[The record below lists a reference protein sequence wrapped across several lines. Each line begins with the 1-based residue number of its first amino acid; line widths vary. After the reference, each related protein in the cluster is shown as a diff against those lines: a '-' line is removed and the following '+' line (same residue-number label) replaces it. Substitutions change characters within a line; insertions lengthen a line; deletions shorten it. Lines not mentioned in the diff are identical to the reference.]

1 MKQILSGVLLLGL
14 AGQVIAQTQS
24 DKNSST
30 TATPPSIPQP
40 GETIADV
47 RIRQEEQAPV
57 LTFQEAIVF
66 ALANNPTRAQA
77 RAALAASQAR
87 IGTARSQGGP
97 QVGLNGGLAYDRNFG
112 QPSFGNNGGGNGG
125 NAGTDFFSN
134 NGINQNA
141 GISAQIP
148 IYTGGR
154 VKAGTRAAQAL
165 ARVQA
170 AQTLQVEQDIV
181 YNTAVGYLAVLRA
194 EQLLDVAQSDLSV
207 SQERLR
213 VARVRFDAGAAA
225 RLDVLRAEN
234 TLADARQR
242 RINAANNVALTK
254 ANLNTQMG
262 RLPDTP
268 LRLISLETVEAPQAP
283 TENTSTSA
291 PLNLPLE
298 TLSPQQLRDVAEKN
312 RAALI
317 ASQEQINAALA
328 NVDVAKAARKPS
340 LSASLSGILRNPV
353 TFLGRFAL
361 SAGLSVAQTLFDSG
375 RAKSQIAEAQALLE
389 QARRSQDVTRQQ
401 TAFQLEQQILIV
413 DAAQRKLEST
423 DAAIRTAA
431 EALRAAQI
439 GYAAGIRTNVE
450 VSDAQTALLSA
461 KTDAINSRFDLANA
475 RAQLASSLGL
485 QSREWQEAYE
495 VQLRQEIQ
503 RINQGNIQG
512 SIGANAAPGAPI
524 TPPIAIP

>member
-1 MKQILSGVLLLGL
+1 MPS
-14 AGQVIAQTQS
+14 
-24 DKNSST
+24 
-30 TATPPSIPQP
+30 SIPQP
-40 GETIADV
+40 GETIADA
-47 RIRQEEQAPV
+47 RIRQEEQVPI
-57 LTFQEAIVF
+57 LTFQEAIVY

-97 QVGLNGGLAYDRNFG
+97 QVGLNGGLTYDRNFG
-112 QPSFGNNGGGNGG
+112 QPTFGNPGGGGGGN
-125 NAGTDFFSN
+125 TDFFSS

-141 GISAQIP
+141 GVSAQIP

-154 VKAGTRAAQAL
+154 VKAGTRAAEAL

-194 EQLLDVAQSDLSV
+194 DQLLDVAQSDLLV

-234 TLADARQR
+234 TLADSRLR

-262 RLPDTP
+262 RAPETP
-268 LRLISLETVEAPQAP
+268 LRLISLETVEAPPETA
-283 TENTSTSA
+283 NTTA
-291 PLNLPLE
+291 AINVPLE
-298 TLSPQQLRDVAEKN
+298 TLSPQQLRAVAEKN

-317 ASQEQINAALA
+317 SSQEQINAALA

-401 TAFQLEQQILIV
+401 TAFQLEQQILNV

-423 DAAIRTAA
+423 DAAILTAA

-450 VSDAQTALLSA
+450 VSDAQSALLSA
-461 KTDAINSRFDLANA
+461 KTDAINARFELANA

-495 VQLRQEIQ
+495 AQLRREIQ
-503 RINQGNIQG
+503 NINQGAVQG
-512 SIGANAAPGAPI
+512 NVPTPALPTAPGNAP
-524 TPPIAIP
+524 

>member
-1 MKQILSGVLLLGL
+1 MKQTLNILILCL
-14 AGQVIAQTQS
+14 AGQSIAHAQVTAPALNSNSQS
-24 DKNSST
+24 APVVS
-30 TATPPSIPQP
+30 SIPQP
-40 GETIADV
+40 GETIADA
-47 RIRQEEQAPV
+47 RIRQEQQAPL

-66 ALANNPTRAQA
+66 ALSNNPTRAQA

-87 IGTARSQGGP
+87 VGTARSQGGP
-97 QVGLNGGLAYDRNFG
+97 QVGVNGGLTYDRNFG
-112 QPSFGNNGGGNGG
+112 QPSFGAPGGGTGG
-125 NAGTDFFSN
+125 NTGTDFFSS

-141 GISAQIP
+141 GITAQIP

-194 EQLLDVAQSDLSV
+194 EQLLDVAQSDLVV
-207 SQERLR
+207 SRERLR
-213 VARVRFDAGAAA
+213 IARVRFDAGAAA

-234 TLADARQR
+234 TLADAGLR
-242 RINAANNVALTK
+242 RINAANGVALTK

-262 RLPDTP
+262 RAPETP
-268 LRLISLETVEAPQAP
+268 LRLISLETVEAPPATTPATPAAP
-283 TENTSTSA
+283 T
-291 PLNLPLE
+291 NLPLDN
-298 TLSPQQLRDVAEKN
+298 LAPQQLRTIAETN
-312 RAALI
+312 RASLI
-317 ASQEQINAALA
+317 AAQEQINAAIA

-340 LSASLSGILRNPV
+340 LAASLSGILRNPV

-361 SAGLSVAQTLFDSG
+361 SAGLNVAQTLFDSG

-389 QARRSQDVTRQQ
+389 QSRRSQDVTRQQ
-401 TAFQLEQQILIV
+401 TAFELEQQILRV

-423 DAAIRTAA
+423 DAAIRTAV

-439 GYAAGIRTNVE
+439 GYAAGVRTNVE

-461 KTDAINSRFDLANA
+461 KTDAINARFDLANA
-475 RAQLASSLGL
+475 RAQLASSLGV

-495 VQLRQEIQ
+495 VQLRQEIG
-503 RINQGNIQG
+503 RINQGNVT
-512 SIGANAAPGAPI
+512 AN
-524 TPPIAIP
+524 PPTNLPNNLP

>member
-1 MKQILSGVLLLGL
+1 MKQFLQILPAFFLLSL
-14 AGQVIAQTQS
+14 AGQTVAQSQT
-24 DKNSST
+24 NSTSPT
-30 TATPPSIPQP
+30 SVSSIPAP
-40 GETIADV
+40 GETIADM
-47 RIRQEEQAPV
+47 RIRQEQESPI
-57 LTFQEAIVF
+57 LTFQEAIVY
-66 ALANNPTRAQA
+66 ALANNPARAQA

-97 QVGLNGGLAYDRNFG
+97 QVGLNGGLTYDRNFG
-112 QPSFGNNGGGNGG
+112 QPTFGNPGGGGGGNG
-125 NAGTDFFSN
+125 NDFFSS

-141 GISAQIP
+141 GVSAQIP

-154 VKAGTRAAQAL
+154 VKAGTRAAEAL

-170 AQTLQVEQDIV
+170 SQTLQVEQDIV

-194 EQLLDVAQSDLSV
+194 DQLLDVAQSDLSV

-225 RLDVLRAEN
+225 KLDVLRAEN
-234 TLADARQR
+234 TLADSRLR

-262 RLPDTP
+262 RAPETP
-268 LRLISLETVEAPQAP
+268 LRLISLETVEAPPEAANTTAP
-283 TENTSTSA
+283 VNV
-291 PLNLPLE
+291 PLE
-298 TLSPQQLRDVAEKN
+298 SLSPQQLRAVAEKN

-317 ASQEQINAALA
+317 SSQEQINAALA
-328 NVDVAKAARKPS
+328 NVDVAKAAKKPS

-401 TAFQLEQQILIV
+401 TAFQLEQQILTV

-423 DAAIRTAA
+423 DAAIRTAI

-439 GYAAGIRTNVE
+439 GYAAGVRTNVE

-461 KTDAINSRFDLANA
+461 KTDAINARFDLANA

-495 VQLRQEIQ
+495 AQLRREIQ
-503 RINQGNIQG
+503 NINQGAVQG
-512 SIGANAAPGAPI
+512 NAPVLVPGNAP
-524 TPPIAIP
+524 